1 MLTLTD
7 LLKDSHDVDSDH
19 AYLTNKNASLII
31 KNLKAVGQDV
41 TDKIYIDD
49 FSAQLPSVLTITL
62 PSKAPSKPL
71 HLGSIVLESMLNQID
86 LNGTKNWNTERLH
99 LNNSQLF
106 GCSTKGKNLMLEF
119 HNSTV
124 QASTFQHDWFVSDV
138 HLEKCRVLGS
148 SSVKS
153 RFTSSIIAAHDVTL
167 TIASD
172 ISHMYCVAHDMN
184 LSAKNLKLVLNSSS
198 MTAQVPGQHSTTH
211 ATLLFDE
218 VTGEKWV
225 AHDQT
230 LRPLTDLVT
239 EPTSPLSAIIL
250 AMSFIESPSDTHS
263 W

>member
-1 MLTLTD
+1 MPTLTD

-19 AYLTNKNASLII
+19 AYFTNKNASLII
-31 KNLKAVGQDV
+31 KNLKAADQDV

-62 PSKAPSKPL
+62 PSKVPTRPL

-119 HNSTV
+119 HNSSV
-124 QASTFQHDWFVSDV
+124 QASTFKYDWFVSDA

-148 SSVKS
+148 SSVRS
-153 RFTSSIIAAHDVTL
+153 RLTSSIIATHEATL
-167 TIASD
+167 TITGD
-172 ISHMYCVAHDMN
+172 VSHMYCMAHDLN
-184 LSAKNLKLVLNSSS
+184 VEAKNLKLVINSSS
-198 MTAQVPGQHSTTH
+198 MTAQVPGRHSTTH

-225 AHDQT
+225 AYGQN
-230 LRPLTDLVT
+230 LRPLESMVT
-239 EPTSPLSAIIL
+239 EPSTPLSGIIL
-250 AMSFIESPSDTHS
+250 AMSFVDSPLENRS

>member
-1 MLTLTD
+1 MPTLTD
-7 LLKDSHDVDSDH
+7 LLKDSYDVDSDH
-19 AYLTNKNASLII
+19 ACLTNKNASLII
-31 KNLKAVGQDV
+31 KNLTNAGQDV
-41 TDKIYIDD
+41 TDNIYIDN

-71 HLGSIVLESMLNQID
+71 RLGSIVLESMLNQID
-86 LNGTKNWNTERLH
+86 LNGTKNWNTERFH
-99 LNNSQLF
+99 LNDSRLF

-119 HNSTV
+119 HHSTI
-124 QASTFQHDWFVSDV
+124 QSSTFQHDWFVSDA

-153 RFTSSIIAAHDVTL
+153 RLTSSIIAAHDVTL

-184 LSAKNLKLVLNSSS
+184 LSAKNLKLVINSSS

-218 VTGEKWV
+218 MTGDKWV

-230 LRPLTDLVT
+230 LRPLESMVT
-239 EPTSPLSAIIL
+239 EPATPLSGIIL
-250 AMSFIESPSDTHS
+250 AMSFINSPSENRA